1 MLQRIVTMKISAK
14 GRYALISMTY
24 LAQNFDGNRPITLIN
39 IAGKMGISKIYLEQ
53 VFAALKRAN
62 LVDSVKGAQGG
73 YQLRR
78 LPREITVYDILSVIE
93 LGLMEP
99 SISESKVGEFD
110 RALNSRIFEPL
121 DQKIFDFLKSITL
134 EDILTAV
141 ANEMDAASQMYF
153 I

>member
-141 ANEMDAASQMYF
+141 ANEMDASSQMYF

>member
-1 MLQRIVTMKISAK
+1 MKISAK

>member
-1 MLQRIVTMKISAK
+1 MKISAK

-141 ANEMDAASQMYF
+141 ANEMDASSQMYF

>member
-78 LPREITVYDILSVIE
+78 LPREITVYDILSVIVV
-93 LGLMEP
+93 GLMEP

-141 ANEMDAASQMYF
+141 ANEMDASSQMYF

>member
-1 MLQRIVTMKISAK
+1 MKISAK

-53 VFAALKRAN
+53 VFAILKRSN
-62 LVDSVKGAQGG
+62 LVDSIKGAQGG
-73 YQLRR
+73 YQLSRA
-78 LPREITVYDILSVIE
+78 PRNITVYDILAVME
-93 LGLMEP
+93 LALMEP
-99 SISESKVGEFD
+99 SVSESKVDEFD
-110 RALNSRIFEPL
+110 RALNSCIFDPL
-121 DQKIFDFLKSITL
+121 DEKIFDFLKSITL

-141 ANEMDAASQMYF
+141 ANEMDASSQMYF